1 MNYLYE
7 FPGQQLPSTWE
18 HNERFLHIIK
28 QQQERWKEQG
38 YYWKFG
44 LEIDFDLMVGSSLP
58 SADEKFIEGMCDED
72 NGIMYDPEHYAELVA
87 RNPDFANY
95 KHPEN
100 GFADI
105 RDKLEGVL
113 AKIFEDIRTG
123 LIDIEG
129 ISEENNVP
137 EEEIVEELQ
146 RYAKELHDKDPKIR
160 EYAAKNIFMAR
171 IHMYNSDQGG
181 VRDLIE
187 PRFGDAPW
195 GLGWWDKPDDA
206 EIRIPV
212 TDNPM
217 EIIGRYHQAV
227 TLMKQLQDETDII
240 VHFDTAVHPQLHT
253 SIWRISDDKNMTAAD
268 DEDSAA
274 FSEKAANGLVRAI
287 QEAPV
292 VFQEYDA
299 LNKEQIF
306 KGRFGTT
313 RSDEIRQRKTDWEFR
328 LPVWGMT
335 GHMARYIALIMGST
349 ANGVFAPETY
359 KDWNQKRLT
368 SVNARPALA
377 LSHKFGKPL
386 SALRTTLAHCTIG
399 DDGYLN
405 GPDRMTIEYN
415 MGRMID
421 EIGEDNTGLFQ
432 STPDLFEATHDLS
445 DPDGWMA
452 LIKSIKITDDNQ
464 FDFGEIDPEIAAG
477 LDCLSIDGRRYIMHG
492 QAFVDADNKNRLE
505 QAFPLIEASPSL
517 RAFMPADLLTDL
529 RSTYEGIYNNAHE
542 ARATQFAKRLRN
554 HFQVI
559 ADMHD
564 RDDGSEPD
572 KLPELNDETISLIIK
587 HHVRQG
593 LLDDCIHEE
602 VMREVEAMEA
612 YERQITE
619 GDLNRG
625 EMYDYTHMKHL
636 RPFFQAAVNNEVE
649 RFRKSPKADNWSI
662 HAMQSA
668 AEFMERDMMDISSYD
683 VDHFSNTF
691 DGWVHVIHQKKIDV
705 IGMKMMKFGASTF
718 VAGFAGMV
726 LRDESISLDEVKDM
740 FQRSRERIVK
750 LIDEKCEEHAEA
762 LAEIAQ
768 RPDFK
773 VADGEINVLRDLG
786 AYILDSYDHVIAE
799 TDRFY
804 EGPSKAA
811 VITPPWRP

>member
-44 LEIDFDLMVGSSLP
+44 LEIDFDLMVGSELP
-58 SADEKFIEGMCDED
+58 SADEKYMDVDYSKET
-72 NGIMYDPEHYAELVA
+72 GIVYDPEYYQEIID
-87 RNPDFANY
+87 RNPDLANY
-95 KHPEN
+95 KHPEK
-100 GFADI
+100 GFAGV
-105 RDKLEGVL
+105 REKLEGIL

-123 LIDIEG
+123 LIDIDG
-129 ISEENNVP
+129 ISEENSVTK
-137 EEEIVEELQ
+137 EEIFEELQ
-146 RYAKELHDKDPKIR
+146 RYGKELYDDNFQIR

-171 IHMYNSDQGG
+171 IHMYDSDQGG

-212 TDNPM
+212 TENPL

-227 TLMKQLQDETDII
+227 TLMKKLQDETDIL

-253 SIWRISDDKNMTAAD
+253 SIWRISDDKNMTEAN

-274 FSEKAANGLVRAI
+274 FCEKAANGLIRAI

-292 VFQEYDA
+292 VFQEYNEV
-299 LNKEQIF
+299 NKEQIF
-306 KGRFGTT
+306 KGSFGTT

-335 GHMARYIALIMGST
+335 GHLARHIALIMGST
-349 ANGVFAPETY
+349 ANGVFNPETY
-359 KDWNQKRLT
+359 KDWDQKHLT
-368 SVNARPALA
+368 SVNTKPALA

-386 SALRTTLAHCTIG
+386 SGLRTTLSHCTI
-399 DDGYLN
+399 DDNGYLRS
-405 GPDRMTIEYN
+405 PDRMTVEYN

-421 EIGEDNTGLFQ
+421 EIGEENTGLFK
-432 STPDLFEATHDLS
+432 SSPDLFEAEYDLS
-445 DPDGWMA
+445 HADGWMA

-464 FDFGEIDPEIAAG
+464 FDFGDIDPEIAAG

-492 QAFVDADNKNRLE
+492 RAFINADNKNRLE
-505 QAFPLIEASPSL
+505 NYFPFIEQSPSL
-517 RAFMPADLLTDL
+517 RSFMPADLLTDL
-529 RSTYEGIYNNAHE
+529 RGTYEGIYNKAHE
-542 ARATQFAKRLRN
+542 NRAKSFATRLRL
-554 HFQVI
+554 HFQAV
-559 ADMHD
+559 AELHD
-564 RDDGSEPD
+564 NPGDIKPED
-572 KLPELNDETISLIIK
+572 LPELSDKTIKDIIK
-587 HHVRQG
+587 NHARAG

-612 YERQITE
+612 YERHITE

-636 RPFFQAAVNNEVE
+636 RPYFEAAVKDAVE
-649 RFRKSPKADNWSI
+649 TQRHAPKADNWSV

-668 AEFMERDMMDISSYD
+668 AEFMERDIIDISNYD
-683 VDHFSNTF
+683 IDHFSSTF
-691 DGWVHVIHQKKIDV
+691 DGWVHVIHQEKIDV
-705 IGMKMMKFGASTF
+705 VGMKMMELGSSTF
-718 VAGFAGMV
+718 IAGFAGMV
-726 LRDESISLDEVKDM
+726 LRDESVSLEDIKDM
-740 FQRSRERIVK
+740 FQRSRIRVAK
-750 LIDEKCEEHAEA
+750 LLDEKCEEHAEA
-762 LAEIAQ
+762 IAEIAQ

-773 VADGEINVLRDLG
+773 SESGDVNILRDLG
-786 AYILDSYDHVIAE
+786 EHILDSYDHVITE
-799 TDRFY
+799 IGRMY
-804 EGPSKAA
+804 EGPRKET
-811 VITPPWRP
+811 VISPPWHP